1 MGHAVWDEMSTKG
14 FCPDDNSYTVF
25 IGGLIS
31 QGRSEEACKYLEEII
46 EN

>member
-1 MGHAVWDEMSTKG
+1 MGHAVWDEMSKKG
-14 FCPDDNSYTVF
+14 SYPDDNSCTVF
-25 IGGLIS
+25 IGGLTS